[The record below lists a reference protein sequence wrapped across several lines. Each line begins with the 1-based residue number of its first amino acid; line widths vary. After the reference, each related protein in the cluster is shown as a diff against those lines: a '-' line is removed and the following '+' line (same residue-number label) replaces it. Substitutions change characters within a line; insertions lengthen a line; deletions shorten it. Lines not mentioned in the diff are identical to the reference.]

1 MTTLNKAVVVADHV
15 SDFDDIA
22 HSLVLED
29 LDRLRPVSYA
39 LKRERTYLGHRD
51 RSSEELDEITRLHD
65 NVRIKSLS
73 RRLDRHGP
81 LDQIQNSRHSLRK
94 PVSDAVGTAGRTYML
109 VQRGNDMAPDFPQIH
124 LPVLGEQRSE
134 AGLLQERGVLLSVRL
149 ELLKRQNRPVINI
162 IRVPS

>member
-1 MTTLNKAVVVADHV
+1 
-15 SDFDDIA
+15 
-22 HSLVLED
+22 
-29 LDRLRPVSYA
+29 
-39 LKRERTYLGHRD
+39 
-51 RSSEELDEITRLHD
+51 
-65 NVRIKSLS
+65 
-73 RRLDRHGP
+73 
-81 LDQIQNSRHSLRK
+81 
-94 PVSDAVGTAGRTYML
+94 ML